1 MKRWAILVAALC
13 CLILAARTLPALVLA
28 FSDSTKDLLPRSVK
42 DLKDGAVMVCS
53 SWPYWVGLLVKFLAQ
68 AALLAVPAILRS

>member
-1 MKRWAILVAALC
+1 MKRWAILVAALY
-13 CLILAARTLPALVLA
+13 CLILAALTLPVLALA
-28 FSDSTKDLLPRSVK
+28 FSDSTKDLPHSVK

-68 AALLAVPAILRS
+68 AVLLAVPAILCS